1 MKIVVLK
8 FGGTSVGSINRIKN
22 VANIINL
29 YHKKRYK
36 LIVVSSAMSGVTN
49 DLIRKSKEISENFL
63 PSEYDVL
70 VSSGEQVA
78 CALIAARLSDIG
90 LKSRSWLSWQIPII
104 TEGNHKNAKILS
116 IYKKKI
122 LDYLKKGGV
131 PIITGFQGIDT
142 NERIKTIG
150 RGGSDAS
157 AIMLAKFFKAERCII
172 YTDVEGVYTTDPN
185 KLKKAKKI
193 KVISYE
199 EMMEMASLGAKV
211 MQPVSIQDARLNR
224 INIEVKSSFKKKPGT
239 LITKRKNIVNNK
251 IIAGISST
259 QNDAKVTLVGV
270 KDKPGVAAMIFKPLS
285 KNLINVDMVVQNISA
300 NGNETD
306 LTFTIKTDDLNRTKK
321 IIEAN
326 KEIKFRK
333 LLLKK
338 DVSKIS
344 IIGVGMVTT
353 PGVTFRMFQSLAKK
367 NINIQV
373 ISTSEIKISVLID
386 KKNTKKALI
395 ALHKEFKLDN
405 KS

>member
-8 FGGTSVGSINRIKN
+8 FGGTSVGSIERIKK
-22 VANIINL
+22 VVKIINS

-36 LIVVSSAMSGVTN
+36 IIVVSSAMSGVTN
-49 DLIRKSKEISENFL
+49 DLISKSKEISENFL
-63 PSEYDVL
+63 SSEYDVL

-78 CALIAARLSDIG
+78 CSLIAARLSHIG

-104 TEGNHKNAKILS
+104 TNSTHKNAKILS

-122 LDYLKKGGV
+122 LDYLKMGGI
-131 PIITGFQGIDT
+131 PIVAGFQGIDI
-142 NERIKTIG
+142 NSRITTIG

-157 AIMLAKFFKAERCII
+157 AIMLSKFFEAEKCII

-199 EMMEMASLGAKV
+199 EMLEMASLGAKV

-224 INIEVKSSFKKKPGT
+224 INIEVKSSFKNKPGT
-239 LITKRKNIVNNK
+239 LITKRKNIINNK

-300 NGNETD
+300 NGKETD
-306 LTFTIKTDDLNRTKK
+306 LTFTIKADDLNKTKK
-321 IIEAN
+321 ILEAN
-326 KEIKFRK
+326 KNIKFRK

-338 DVSKIS
+338 DVSKVS

-373 ISTSEIKISVLID
+373 ISTSEIKISVIID
-386 KKNTKKALI
+386 KSKTKKALI

-405 KS
+405 